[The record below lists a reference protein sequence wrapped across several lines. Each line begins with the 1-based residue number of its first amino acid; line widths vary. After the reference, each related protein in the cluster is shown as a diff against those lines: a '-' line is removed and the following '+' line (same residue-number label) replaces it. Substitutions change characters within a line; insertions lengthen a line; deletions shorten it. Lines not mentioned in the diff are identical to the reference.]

1 MYIWQGRKKKV
12 EEQIS
17 SCRFQC
23 PPPNS
28 STPNLAFFFC
38 CRLRSYFFLFTSCL
52 FFVQLLLLLREP
64 NKLVKKHCCQSIP
77 AGGKR
82 ALSGPTDSLPAD
94 GKGRK
99 FRRLLSFSS
108 LKAKRRKNKF
118 LFFFSSPST
127 WYNTKVSVRGTF
139 LSFRKQGELQSPVAA
154 AYEGNSITSPLPFQ
168 WRLLSSLD
176 SSLARQ
182 SLFYSFEEDEIVPS
196 NQAAS
201 LVIGEKFQTATL

>member
-1 MYIWQGRKKKV
+1 MLIVVPPPTTFEWKMYIWQGRKKKV

-77 AGGKR
+77 AGWWKK
-82 ALSGPTDSLPAD
+82 GPKWAD
-94 GKGRK
+94 RLAAC
-99 FRRLLSFSS
+99 RRERPKIPSSSFFLL
-108 LKAKRRKNKF
+108 LEGEKAEKQVLVLF
-118 LFFFSSPST
+118 LF
-127 WYNTKVSVRGTF
+127 
-139 LSFRKQGELQSPVAA
+139 SFH
-154 AYEGNSITSPLPFQ
+154 
-168 WRLLSSLD
+168 
-176 SSLARQ
+176 
-182 SLFYSFEEDEIVPS
+182 
-196 NQAAS
+196 
-201 LVIGEKFQTATL
+201 LVQHKS